1 MADRRNF
8 LLGRG
13 ESLTQQIAPPARK
26 MQKAH
31 PYSFAEALQTA
42 QSQLGSIVS
51 DIESLPTGACPNDEA
66 VVSMTLHPA
75 YLAKSYF
82 PDDLLRKAELRAV
95 GSRSTTII
103 PRRDLRKKSADE
115 PQVTTRIFVAGK
127 RSTFRSLSGVL
138 PGWREDSPEATDL
151 REVEELAP
159 VTATERMVID
169 PKLAGDVYEV
179 VLHVPGRYVT
189 NAFAEYVRSLGGIVR
204 SEKSFTVRGLQFVPV
219 RISKAELEALARF
232 TYLRVVRQMPKMRS
246 LLPAVTRVFG
256 PAGATC
262 ELPTAPPVANDISVA
277 VFDAGMPTF
286 AELAQYVTVV
296 EPKGI
301 GGVVQNG
308 ESHGLAVTS
317 ALLFGPLKPGNKA
330 ARPYAK
336 VDHYRVLDAD
346 AEDDPEVLYDVLHR
360 IDSVLKAKPYDFANI
375 SVGPAYPVEDDD
387 VHPWTSV
394 LDERLANGPG
404 RSPGRAK
411 PDAVAFGGTLE
422 RPFLVLSNEDPRAVV
437 GICGTS
443 FASPYAL
450 RSGIGVRA
458 LLGAEQI
465 QPLAIRALLI
475 HRAEDVGHPAEE
487 CGWGRVIDDPNQL
500 IVCDPGV
507 VHVVYQGEI
516 APKQYLRA
524 AIPVPVNLPN
534 VMLDITATICFASET
549 DPQDPLH
556 YTRSGIEVLFVEDTT
571 TLRPNG
577 NRKTQT
583 FFGKDKRFD
592 DEWTLR
598 VDAHKWETI
607 VRRKK
612 RKLRPAST
620 VPSLSFTIT
629 LAKRVANR
637 KATARFHMRWW
648 SRSPHQRCPISTTA
662 FSLSTASCS
671 RCVPRC
677 RSGYKLRASFSL
689 APRSVDVGDAGQPAD
704 TVMRRIANPSSDSRR
719 RPSFGNVVPCGDRG
733 DDSDIPAQ
741 T

>member
-13 ESLTQQIAPPARK
+13 ESLTKQIAPPARS
-26 MQKAH
+26 MRKAH

-42 QSQLGSIVS
+42 QAQLGSIVS

-66 VVSMTLHPA
+66 VASMTLHPA

-82 PDDLLRKAELRAV
+82 PDDLLRRADLRAV
-95 GSRSTTII
+95 GSRATTVI
-103 PRRDLRKKSADE
+103 PRRDLRKKFADE

-127 RSTFRSLSGVL
+127 RSTFRSLSRVL
-138 PGWREDSPEATDL
+138 PAWREDSPEATDL

-159 VTATERMVID
+159 VTAIERMVID
-169 PKLAGDVYEV
+169 PSLAGDVYEA

-189 NAFAEYVRSLGGIVR
+189 TAFVEYVRGLGGVVR

-219 RISKAELEALARF
+219 RIGRPELEALARF

-256 PAGATC
+256 PGAARC

-286 AELAQYVTVV
+286 SELAQYVTVV
-296 EPKGI
+296 EPRGI
-301 GGVVQNG
+301 GGVVENG
-308 ESHGLAVTS
+308 EAHGLAVTS
-317 ALLFGPLKPGNKA
+317 ALLFGPLKLGDKA
-330 ARPYAK
+330 GRPYAR

-346 AEDDPEVLYDVLHR
+346 AENDQEVLYDVLHR
-360 IDSVLKAKPYDFANI
+360 IDSVLAARPYDFANI
-375 SVGPAYPVEDDD
+375 SVGPAYPVDDDD

-394 LDERLANGPG
+394 LDERLASGTTVAAIAAGNTGEADRIAGLHKIQIPADCVNALAIGACDSRDGIWRRASYSSCGPG
-404 RSPGRAK
+404 RSPGRGK
-411 PDAVAFGGTLE
+411 PDAVAFGGTVE
-422 RPFLVLSNEDPRAVV
+422 RPFLVLSDEDPGAVV

-458 LLGAEQI
+458 LLGADQI
-465 QPLAIRALLI
+465 RPLAIRALLI

-487 CGWGRVIDDPNQL
+487 CGWGRVIDDANQL

-507 VHVVYQGEI
+507 VHVVYQGVI
-516 APKQYLRA
+516 GPKKYLRA
-524 AIPVPVNLPN
+524 AIPVPANLPN
-534 VMLDITATICFASET
+534 VNIEITATLCFASET

-571 TLRPNG
+571 AFRSNG
-577 NRKTQT
+577 SRKTQS
-583 FFGKDKRFD
+583 FFGRDKRFD
-592 DEWTLR
+592 DELTLR
-598 VDAHKWETI
+598 MDAHKWETI

-612 RKLRPAST
+612 RKRASSLHDPVFELHHNAREAGRESKSNRAIPYAMVVTIAAPKVPDLYDRVLTQYRVLQPLRPT
-620 VPSLSFTIT
+620 VQIRLH
-629 LAKRVANR
+629 A
-637 KATARFHMRWW
+637 
-648 SRSPHQRCPISTTA
+648 
-662 FSLSTASCS
+662 
-671 RCVPRC
+671 
-677 RSGYKLRASFSL
+677 
-689 APRSVDVGDAGQPAD
+689 
-704 TVMRRIANPSSDSRR
+704 
-719 RPSFGNVVPCGDRG
+719 
-733 DDSDIPAQ
+733 
-741 T
+741 

>member
-13 ESLTQQIAPPARK
+13 ESLTQQIAPPARMMK
-26 MQKAH
+26 KAH
-31 PYSFAEALQTA
+31 PYSFTEALQTA
-42 QSQLGSIVS
+42 QSQLGLIVS
-51 DIESLPTGACPNDEA
+51 DIQSLPPGACPNDEA

-82 PDDLLRKAELRAV
+82 PDDLLKKAELRAV

-103 PRRDLRKKSADE
+103 PRRDLRKKAADE

-127 RSTFRSLSGVL
+127 RSTFRSLANVL
-138 PGWREDSPEATDL
+138 PAWREDSPEATDL

-159 VTATERMVID
+159 VTAAERMVID
-169 PKLAGDVYEV
+169 PTLAGDVYEV

-189 NAFAEYVRSLGGIVR
+189 TAFAEYVRNLGGVVR
-204 SEKSFTVRGLQFVPV
+204 SEKSFTVRGLHFVPV
-219 RISKAELEALARF
+219 RIGKSELEALAQF
-232 TYLRVVRQMPKMRS
+232 SYLRVVRQMPKMRS
-246 LLPAVTRVFG
+246 LLPTVTRVFG
-256 PAGATC
+256 PGAAAC
-262 ELPTAPPVANDISVA
+262 ELPTAPPVAADISVA
-277 VFDAGMPTF
+277 VFDAGMPIF
-286 AELAQYVTVV
+286 ADLAQYVNVV

-301 GGVVQNG
+301 GAVVENG
-308 ESHGLAVTS
+308 EAHGLAVTS
-317 ALLFGPLKPGNKA
+317 ALLFGPMKPGDKA
-330 ARPYAK
+330 PRPYAK

-346 AEDDPEVLYDVLHR
+346 AEDDDEVLYDVLHR

-375 SVGPAYPVEDDD
+375 SVGPAYPVDDDD

-394 LDERLANGPG
+394 LDERLSNGKTVAAIAVGNTGEFDRIAGLHKIQIPADCVNALAIGACDSRNSVWERASYSSCGPG
-404 RSPGRAK
+404 RSPGRGK
-411 PDAVAFGGTLE
+411 PDAVAFGGTVE
-422 RPFLVLSNEDPRAVV
+422 RPFLVLSDEDPRAVV

-443 FASPYAL
+443 VASPYAL

-465 QPLAIRALLI
+465 RPLAIRALLI
-475 HRAEDVGHPAEE
+475 HRAEDIGHPAEE

-524 AIPVPVNLPN
+524 AIPVPANLPN

-571 TLRPNG
+571 ALRPNG
-577 NRKTQT
+577 NRKTQS

-612 RKLRPAST
+612 RKRASSLHDPVFELHHNAREAGRESKSDRAIPYAMVVTIAAPKVADLYDRVLTQYRVLQPLRP
-620 VPSLSFTIT
+620 
-629 LAKRVANR
+629 
-637 KATARFHMRWW
+637 TAQIRL
-648 SRSPHQRCPISTTA
+648 QA
-662 FSLSTASCS
+662 
-671 RCVPRC
+671 
-677 RSGYKLRASFSL
+677 
-689 APRSVDVGDAGQPAD
+689 
-704 TVMRRIANPSSDSRR
+704 
-719 RPSFGNVVPCGDRG
+719 
-733 DDSDIPAQ
+733 
-741 T
+741 